1 MTQHLEEGVD
11 VVIVGAGAAGL
22 GAALALGRARRSV
35 LVVDD
40 GTPRNAPAE
49 RSHAFL
55 TRDGAPPSE
64 IVEIGRDEA
73 KGYGVHFRQGRA
85 TTAERATGGFR
96 VRLDDGGEVHGRRL
110 LITTGLTDELPE
122 IEGLRE
128 QWGKGVLHCPYCH
141 GWEVR
146 DRAIGVIGTNPM
158 AVHAALLWR
167 QWSKD
172 VTLFR
177 HTAPTLTDE
186 QHERLAARDVRVVEE
201 AVVAVGSVD
210 GAVSKVC
217 LEGRQP
223 FPVDA
228 VVVGTTMTARSKLL
242 EDLGLET
249 EPMEVRGH
257 VVGHKVP
264 VGPMGATSV
273 PGVYAAGNVTDP
285 SAQIIAAAAAG
296 NAAGGGINAD
306 LVEEETDA
314 AVSARRG

>member
-1 MTQHLEEGVD
+1 MTQQASESVD
-11 VVIVGAGAAGL
+11 VVIVGGGAAGL
-22 GAALALGRARRSV
+22 SAALTLGRARRSV

-73 KGYGVHFRQGRA
+73 KGYGARFRQGRA
-85 TTAERATGGFR
+85 TSAERVEGGFR
-96 VRLDDGGEVHGRRL
+96 VRLDDGGAVHGRRL
-110 LITTGLTDELPE
+110 LITTGLTDGLPE

-146 DRAIGVIGTNPM
+146 DRAIGVIGANPM

-167 QWSKD
+167 QWSED

-177 HTAPTLTDE
+177 HTAPEFDEE
-186 QHERLAARDVRVVEE
+186 QHERLAARGVRVVEGTVT
-201 AVVAVGSVD
+201 AVESAD
-210 GAVSKVC
+210 GAVTGIRVG
-217 LEGRQP
+217 GRS
-223 FPVDA
+223 FPIEVG
-228 VVVGTTMTARSKLL
+228 VVGTTMTARSELL
-242 EDLGLET
+242 EDLGVKPET
-249 EPMEVRGH
+249 MEMQGH
-257 VVGHKVP
+257 VIARKAP
-264 VGPMGATSV
+264 VGAMGSTSV

-285 SAQIIAAAAAG
+285 SAQVIAAAAAG

-306 LVEEETDA
+306 LVEEDTTA
-314 AVSARRG
+314 AVAARQG